1 MSRSEATQ
9 PGPARLDIPLDRPGR
24 TVGALRLPWSHDRS
38 AYGQIVIPVIV
49 INGGPGPTVL
59 CTGGVHGDEYEGPIV
74 LGALARELVPEDIKG
89 RLIIMPTANPP
100 AALASRRTSP
110 IDGGNLAR
118 LFPGEASG
126 GPTSQIAEGIT
137 RLLLPGA
144 DYLLDF
150 HSGGGTL
157 DYLPCAFGRL
167 PADKAL
173 AARVLDLLVAFGAP
187 VTAVVKRPEA
197 KGTLVATALDLGVV
211 AMATELGG
219 SGGVTR
225 QTVAIAAAGLRR
237 ALAHVGVLTDS
248 ASGPASASTPTSAST
263 RLLAVGGEHFLRSPG
278 RGLFAPA
285 FMLGDA
291 VAAGDVA
298 GWLSDPERPERTPE
312 PLHYAADGLVI
323 CRRVPT
329 LAEPGDVLVHMGED
343 TTPDALINGS

>member
-1 MSRSEATQ
+1 MSAASEVPQ
-9 PGPARLDIPLDRPGR
+9 PGPARLDIPLDGPGR
-24 TVGALRLPWSHDRS
+24 TIGALRLPWSHDRS

-74 LGALARELVPEDIKG
+74 LGALARDLKSEDIKG
-89 RLIIMPTANPP
+89 RLIIVPTANPP
-100 AALASRRTSP
+100 AALAGRRTSP

-118 LFPGEASG
+118 LFPGEANG
-126 GPTSQIAEGIT
+126 TLTSQIAEGIT
-137 RLLLPGA
+137 RLLLPEA

-150 HSGGGTL
+150 HSGGSTL

-173 AARVLDLLVAFGAP
+173 AARVLDLLAAFGAP

-237 ALAHVGVLTDS
+237 ALTHIGILRDSVSGADS
-248 ASGPASASTPTSAST
+248 AAT

-285 FMLGDA
+285 FMLGDT

-298 GWLSDPERPERTPE
+298 GWLSDPERPERAPE
-312 PLHYAADGLVI
+312 PLHFAAAGLVI

-329 LAEPGDVLVHMGED
+329 LAEPGDVLVHLGED
-343 TTPDALINGS
+343 TTPDALVAGV

>member
-1 MSRSEATQ
+1 M
-9 PGPARLDIPLDRPGR
+9 
-24 TVGALRLPWSHDRS
+24 RLPWSHDRS

-49 INGGPGPTVL
+49 INGAPGPTVL

-74 LGALARELVPEDIKG
+74 LGALGRDLMPEDIRG
-89 RLIIMPTANPP
+89 RLIIVPTANPP
-100 AALASRRTSP
+100 AALAGRRTSP

-126 GPTSQIAEGIT
+126 SPTSQIAEGIT
-137 RLLLPGA
+137 RLLLPEA

-150 HSGGGTL
+150 HSGGSTL

-167 PADKAL
+167 PEDKAL
-173 AARVLDLLVAFGAP
+173 ATRVLDLLAAFGAP

-197 KGTLVATALDLGVV
+197 KGTLVATALDLGIV

-219 SGGVTR
+219 SGGVTQ

-237 ALAHVGVLTDS
+237 ALAHVGILVN
-248 ASGPASASTPTSAST
+248 SGLGPESAST
-263 RLLAVGGEHFLRSPG
+263 RLLAVGGEHFLRCPG

-285 FMLGDA
+285 FMLGDT
-291 VAAGDVA
+291 VASGAVA
-298 GWLSDPERPERTPE
+298 GWLSDPERPERAPE
-312 PLHYAADGLVI
+312 PLHFAAAGVVI

-329 LAEPGDVLVHMGED
+329 LAEAGDVLVHLGED
-343 TTPDALINGS
+343 TSPEALIEAACPCA